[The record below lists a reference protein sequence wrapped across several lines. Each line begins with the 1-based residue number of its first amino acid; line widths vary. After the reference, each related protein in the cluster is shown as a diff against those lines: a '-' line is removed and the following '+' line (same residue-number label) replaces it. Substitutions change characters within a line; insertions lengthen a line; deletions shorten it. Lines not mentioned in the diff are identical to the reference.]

1 MGFSLRAHAPPPPA
15 APTPA
20 ANPQK
25 PFRLTQGS
33 PSLILEAWV
42 VEFLL
47 DVFFCGFYFVFLLL
61 AVWGGVVL
69 DPVSR

>member
-1 MGFSLRAHAPPPPA
+1 MGFSLRAHAPPPP

-61 AVWGGVVL
+61 AVWGGVVV